1 MSNVKLVSTPILNY
15 YDSKLKK
22 FLNSTYALKSDVGS
36 GGGILYAECSTARNI
51 VDKAVA
57 CEGFALVK
65 GACIAIRF
73 TDTSTAD
80 PTTGNIT
87 LNINNTGA
95 KTIVPKENNTAVAYS
110 WAWAFCKNQTQVFMY
125 NGTNFIWLNQD
136 NNTTYTPMALGF
148 GYGTCTTEEDVTAKV
163 VTLTSYVLIKG
174 GMVSVKFANAV
185 PASATLN
192 INGKGA
198 KYIYYHG
205 AKILA
210 GIINA
215 NDIATFVYDGTE
227 YQLIAIDNK
236 ASFGKYNK
244 SNDDTLFSVGDG
256 TADDARHNAFEI
268 TTNGGKLHDKDIA
281 TTDLIPSTL
290 PASGGNADTVNSLR
304 IGSLYMDIF
313 STSLTNTHP
322 CWNKICCVFG
332 QSMDSSAENFV
343 DNAPESGYDAIWY
356 EVSTIGTGNRAY
368 QIAHGCYSNQRKSF
382 IRYMHDWEWSSWK
395 NIADGGNA
403 DTVDGLHA
411 EKFMR
416 YEPGRNLTTSIN
428 DMITPGTYGVYSITP
443 DFPAVYGSWGLL
455 EVQVYGLICYQ
466 IIKFDNGII
475 INRAKIVNQTEWS
488 EWKKLCDGGNADTVG
503 GLYAND
509 FTQIIDFGDS
519 ETDTKTAI
527 GQPGKTTIYRCTK
540 WTDYPA
546 EFIDSQGTLIAINYN
561 GSGTTGTDWIWC
573 TQIIVNPRSGNKM
586 FIRYIEATSVS
597 DWKEISTTPIKSTGW
612 ITSPT
617 DQYGAIILPN
627 SSTREYLSITAAG
640 CYSEM
645 FLDNDEYTVH
655 ITNGNYEKVINTPVT
670 YIAFYIE

>member
-87 LNINNTGA
+87 LNINNTDR
-95 KTIVPKENNTAVAYS
+95 KSIVPKENNTAVAYS

-236 ASFGKYNK
+236 ASFGKYNE

-268 TTNGGKLHDKDIA
+268 TTDGGKLHDKDIA
-281 TTDLIPSTL
+281 TTDLIPTEL
-290 PASGGNADTVNSLR
+290 PANGGNADTVNGHSVNADVPADAKFTDTVV
-304 IGSLYMDIF
+304 DINTMEYSVDF
-313 STSLTNTHP
+313 STISWETSYLGKFESYITLNNV
-322 CWNKICCVFG
+322 NKIISVNLG
-332 QSMDSSAENFV
+332 AWDNFNSDDIV
-343 DNAPESGYDAIWY
+343 QA
-356 EVSTIGTGNRAY
+356 TI
-368 QIAHGCYSNQRKSF
+368 IEDKIF
-382 IRYMHDWEWSSWK
+382 
-395 NIADGGNA
+395 
-403 DTVDGLHA
+403 
-411 EKFMR
+411 
-416 YEPGRNLTTSIN
+416 
-428 DMITPGTYGVYSITP
+428 
-443 DFPAVYGSWGLL
+443 
-455 EVQVYGLICYQ
+455 
-466 IIKFDNGII
+466 GII
-475 INRAKIVNQTEWS
+475 SNTAKS
-488 EWKKLCDGGNADTVG
+488 
-503 GLYAND
+503 
-509 FTQIIDFGDS
+509 
-519 ETDTKTAI
+519 
-527 GQPGKTTIYRCTK
+527 
-540 WTDYPA
+540 
-546 EFIDSQGTLIAINYN
+546 N
-561 GSGTTGTDWIWC
+561 GHMTFRI
-573 TQIIVNPRSGNKM
+573 
-586 FIRYIEATSVS
+586 
-597 DWKEISTTPIKSTGW
+597 
-612 ITSPT
+612 
-617 DQYGAIILPN
+617 
-627 SSTREYLSITAAG
+627 
-640 CYSEM
+640 
-645 FLDNDEYTVH
+645 
-655 ITNGNYEKVINTPVT
+655 T
-670 YIAFYIE
+670 YI